1 MSGNIEP
8 PACDPVLAKSS
19 FFTGMSEPEINTVAV
34 FLEPLHIKKGDSVFK
49 EGDEGDKLFIHLS
62 GKLVAFVTQPDG
74 TQRQMF
80 DVKLGDFFGEMSIIN
95 NEPRSAT
102 ITAMEDTEIVVLPGK
117 DFYKIVFDHPLIG
130 VKMLKAIC
138 RVQNIWLDQTSRHL
152 SDLNRWGESARRRA
166 ITDEMTGLYNRRF
179 LDDSIKDRFEHG
191 SVGIRTMS
199 LLMLDLDRIHAVNDN
214 HGLAAG
220 DTIFMVVADILRSCT
235 REGDICARFAG
246 DEFAVFLPDTGPED
260 ALVIAER
267 IRETVFGQKI
277 AVPRTPGAADKVE
290 ISTRTSIGVAVAPLH
305 AKNRESLMTVADN
318 ALRKAKEKGR
328 NRVEL
333 AD

>member
-1 MSGNIEP
+1 MSGDIEP
-8 PACDPVLAKSS
+8 SACDPVLAKSS
-19 FFTGMSEPEINTVAV
+19 FFAGMNEAEINIVAV
-34 FLEPLHIKKGDSVFK
+34 YLEPLHIKRGDSVFK
-49 EGDEGDKLFIHLS
+49 EGDEGDKMFIHLS
-62 GKLVAFVTQPDG
+62 GTLVAFVTQPDG

-80 DVKLGDFFGEMSIIN
+80 GVKLGDFFGEMSIIN
-95 NEPRSAT
+95 NVSRTAT
-102 ITAMEDTEIVVLPGK
+102 ITAMEDTEIVALPGK
-117 DFYKIVFDHPLIG
+117 DFYKIVYDHPLIG

-138 RVQNIWLDQTSRHL
+138 CVQNVWLDQTSRHL

-199 LLMLDLDRIHAVNDN
+199 LLMLDLDRIHAINDQ
-214 HGLAAG
+214 HGMAAG
-220 DTIFMVVADILRSCT
+220 DIIFMVVADILRACT

-246 DEFAVFLPDTGPED
+246 DEYAVFLPDTGPEE

-267 IRETVFGQKI
+267 IRETVFDQKI
-277 AVPRTPGAADKVE
+277 AVPKTPGATDKVE
-290 ISTRTSIGVAVAPLH
+290 INTRTSIGVAIAPLH
-305 AKNRESLMTVADN
+305 AKDREALMLAADN

-328 NRVEL
+328 NRVEF